1 MLMKYSKQDLR
12 NALGS
17 LKPKGKKLIE
27 KKRWDLDQV
36 YEDIEYIYQY
46 SVMRRGAICVNTN
59 TILLLFPIINKAWL
73 NNEN

>member
-1 MLMKYSKQDLR
+1 MLMKYSKQDLG

-36 YEDIEYIYQY
+36 SEDIEYIY
-46 SVMRRGAICVNTN
+46 
-59 TILLLFPIINKAWL
+59 
-73 NNEN
+73 